1 MSIVPFTR
9 GWVFTHLTSP
19 RGSRSVSCRISVSRT
34 KPHGKT
40 PPGPPLKWGVLL
52 IMTQLHSLQSGW
64 LASPRAH
71 LLSPSPREGAG
82 SRLLPLL
89 TSKEVDSSPTPEQ
102 TQVLRPVKAWLN
114 FTMECRLPRSRNQL
128 RGAPAVRA
136 KSQCAIEGVDA
147 PCCSEARLKCWDD
160 RPAF

>member
-1 MSIVPFTR
+1 MEWDE
-9 GWVFTHLTSP
+9 GCSP
-19 RGSRSVSCRISVSRT
+19 GAAAGRDVM
-34 KPHGKT
+34 
-40 PPGPPLKWGVLL
+40 PPGGHRGELWLC
-52 IMTQLHSLQSGW
+52 SG
-64 LASPRAH
+64 LPEPARGRRGRKIYCSKAMVEGE
-71 LLSPSPREGAG
+71 REGAG
-82 SRLLPLL
+82 SRLLTLL